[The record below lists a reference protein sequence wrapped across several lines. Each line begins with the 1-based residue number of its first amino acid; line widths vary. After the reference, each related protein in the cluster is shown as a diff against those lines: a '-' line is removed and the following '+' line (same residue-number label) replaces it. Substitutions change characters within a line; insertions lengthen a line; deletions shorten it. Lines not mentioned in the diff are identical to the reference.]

1 MTDRIPIPTELAT
14 KLLTAVRHRCCV
26 CPEHRRIANIH
37 HLDQDPS
44 NNTYDN
50 LVCLCAE
57 CHADAHTRSSMR
69 RGLTVEQLKV
79 YKSTWETQCSS
90 SGASILAEQLFSQIY
105 YLNVHRLDNL
115 YKQVRQSSCIQAAPR
130 FFASGSE
137 YYNTLW
143 ANPKNSLDWTAVLHL
158 KSYLDDCF
166 NSISPSLD
174 LLHTMLIEGNAIR
187 PEEHVGRLFLFD
199 GEFVAQDVPD
209 QSDLERL
216 NGHIDGPPA
225 TLRRTIVDD
234 ENYQK
239 IELCLPLDPTY
250 FYSDSAFVHLSER
263 GRKRGVALLGSI
275 RDVGSSDLEY
285 GRIQLLFSPIVIGF

>member
-1 MTDRIPIPTELAT
+1 MADRIPIPTELAS
-14 KLLTAVRHRCCV
+14 KLLIAVRHRCCI

-44 NNTYDN
+44 NNTYEN
-50 LVCLCAE
+50 LICLCAE

-69 RGLTVEQLKV
+69 RNLSTEQLKA
-79 YKSTWETQCSS
+79 YKSTWETQCKE
-90 SGASILAEQLFSQIY
+90 SGLSIQAEQLFSQIY
-105 YLNVHRLDNL
+105 YLNVHRFDNL
-115 YKQVRQSSCIQAAPR
+115 YKQARQSSCLQAAPC
-130 FFASGSE
+130 FFVSSNE
-137 YYNTLW
+137 HYNTLW
-143 ANPKNSLDWTAVLHL
+143 ANPKNSLDWVGVLHL

-166 NSISPSLD
+166 NSISPSLE
-174 LLHTMLIEGNAIR
+174 LLHMALIEGKAIR

-199 GEFVAQDVPD
+199 GEFFAQDVPD

-216 NGHIDGPPA
+216 NGQVDGPPA

-234 ENYQK
+234 ENHEK
-239 IELCLPLDPTY
+239 IEFCLTLDPTY

-275 RDVGSSDLEY
+275 RDVGSSDFEY
-285 GRIQLLFSPIVIGF
+285 GRTQLLFSPIVIGF